1 MPRLLLSFLVL
12 CFSMLTPPSFAL
24 DSRVPDRLNFDLL
37 PVVASAT
44 HVRGAGFGLSLE
56 KINLEAGTITAI
68 QGDLSFPFMQ
78 KRLGKNS
85 LFGSPPDWN
94 GSLNLMAEVKP
105 TVYFGGKVGA
115 SMLVEDGPVAFMAL
129 SFRMIPKDPE
139 SWGFFNFCTKQLD
152 MGIFANREL
161 YAVIR
166 LGFQL
171 YHYRENA
178 P

>member
-1 MPRLLLSFLVL
+1 MPRLLLSFSVL
-12 CFSMLTPPSFAL
+12 CFFMFPPPSFAL